1 MRQGNRREEKIR
13 QEETRQ
19 YNQSQSDTRRN
30 KAMQVEGRKEK
41 PRQYQTTTDPESQSR
56 DMNESHEPEITHK
69 QAKRTAIPP

>member
-1 MRQGNRREEKIR
+1 MRQGNRGEEKIR
-13 QEETRQ
+13 QEGTRQ